1 MSNSTHTQK
10 EIEAGESAE
19 GCIPRADT
27 AADTDAIISEQEK
40 KENQCI
46 GIENLTKAVHRLKE
60 LLEWVNYMP
69 ESDNQSIRQDS
80 YWYNSTSSCRR
91 QSRPHEN
98 LPR

>member
-27 AADTDAIISEQEK
+27 AADTDGIISEQEK

-46 GIENLTKAVHRLKE
+46 WIYMILGDDVALKSQAGNSRL
-60 LLEWVNYMP
+60 
-69 ESDNQSIRQDS
+69 
-80 YWYNSTSSCRR
+80 
-91 QSRPHEN
+91 
-98 LPR
+98 